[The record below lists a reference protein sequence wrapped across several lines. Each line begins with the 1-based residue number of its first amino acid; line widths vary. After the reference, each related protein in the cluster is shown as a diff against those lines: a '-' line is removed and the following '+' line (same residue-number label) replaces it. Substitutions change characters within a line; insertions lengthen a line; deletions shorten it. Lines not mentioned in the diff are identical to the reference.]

1 LGIQY
6 ISGLYKDVN
15 NGLKEEYLLLNLRLT
30 YRAGH
35 MFSLFIRGENL
46 LDRTYEII
54 AGYTMPGTTLD
65 GGFSLTF

>member
-1 LGIQY
+1 
-6 ISGLYKDVN
+6 
-15 NGLKEEYLLLNLRLT
+15 
-30 YRAGH
+30 